1 MDSQGR
7 IAFDVDGQPDPANP
21 ADPTAE
27 DPFIFVRDY
36 TPTGSDP
43 AAETAPIEPV
53 APPRPPVPAPAPEPE
68 QMPEPEPEPRIED
81 LLAAADE
88 PAAPQAPEPTAIVEP
103 APVVAAPAPA
113 AARPPKQPRPPRQP
127 KTPREPR
134 PQGWF
139 WRRLAILGGAD
150 GTILDRVPTEQ
161 PRFVQMFFVLAGTA
175 LVSALSMLFA
185 LTTGV
190 QVLVWLAVP
199 LAIVWALLIFNLD
212 RFLTSTMRSTRNIWR
227 LLGLAVPRVLMAA
240 IIGFVVAEPIVLQ
253 AFHNDIAR
261 EVTATNLVQ
270 AQSDQKAVTSGPEK
284 KALDAASARLA
295 DLQNQAST
303 GIVKGTSSD
312 SASQKAAQDTVTKI
326 TGQMTDQQK
335 VIDQARALY
344 QCELTGQGAGTVP
357 GCTGVQGDGASSTAA
372 KSQLDQAQQ
381 TYDALAAQLRQ
392 ANTDLESADSSSKT
406 ATSATEA
413 QNRQQAKDQIPTA
426 EQAYKTALD
435 AYNARAA
442 SVAGTNAGAVGL
454 LSQISALDRL
464 SAKEPVLG
472 FAHWLIAALF
482 FMIELLPV
490 IVKVLTSWGEPSL
503 YEKAEAIAKQVEL
516 DRVTSK
522 GYRDRA
528 AIIAE
533 EAKHRAFADAHE
545 AETAAAA
552 SDPAPASATAPV
564 PVSTPDPATAPTTA
578 LPVVTAEAAP
588 TAALPAVTAETAP
601 VAPAPPA
608 HTAPAPPAPSG
619 APSWPVPAHP
629 GVGSAHPAPASAH
642 PAPASGHPAPS
653 SAHPAPS
660 SAHPVAPAPQPAP
673 PAVPD
678 AARV

>member
-43 AAETAPIEPV
+43 AEAPADDEAVTTPIEPV
-53 APPRPPVPAPAPEPE
+53 VPPRPPVPEPAPASEGEPD
-68 QMPEPEPEPRIED
+68 RIEE
-81 LLAAADE
+81 LFSAAEAPADE
-88 PAAPQAPEPTAIVEP
+88 PLVPEPAP

-113 AARPPKQPRPPRQP
+113 PTKPPKAP
-127 KTPREPR
+127 KPPREPR

-150 GTILDRVPTEQ
+150 GAILDRVPSEQ

-199 LAIVWALLIFNLD
+199 LAVVWALLIFNLD
-212 RFLTSTMRSTRNIWR
+212 RFLTSTMRSTRNFWR
-227 LLGLAVPRVLMAA
+227 LLGLAIPRVLMAA

-270 AQSDQKAVTSGPEK
+270 AQSDQKAVATGPEK
-284 KALDAASARLA
+284 KALDAASTRLA

-326 TGQMTDQQK
+326 TAQMTDQQK

-392 ANTDLESADSSSKT
+392 ANTDLESADASSKT
-406 ATSATEA
+406 ATSATET
-413 QNRQQAKDQIPTA
+413 QNRQQAKDQIPAA
-426 EQAYKTALD
+426 EQAYKAALD

-442 SVAGTNAGAVGL
+442 DVAGTNAGAVGL

-490 IVKVLTSWGEPSL
+490 IVKVLTSWGDPSL

-545 AETAAAA
+545 AEVAAASAEPATPVEAAPAPAGAADHAPAAAA
-552 SDPAPASATAPV
+552 GAAA
-564 PVSTPDPATAPTTA
+564 VSYTHLTLPTN
-578 LPVVTAEAAP
+578 
-588 TAALPAVTAETAP
+588 
-601 VAPAPPA
+601 
-608 HTAPAPPAPSG
+608 S
-619 APSWPVPAHP
+619 
-629 GVGSAHPAPASAH
+629 
-642 PAPASGHPAPS
+642 
-653 SAHPAPS
+653 
-660 SAHPVAPAPQPAP
+660 
-673 PAVPD
+673 
-678 AARV
+678 RV

>member
-7 IAFDVDGQPDPANP
+7 IAFDVDGQTDPSDP

-43 AAETAPIEPV
+43 AQAASEPAVATTPIEPV
-53 APPRPPVPAPAPEPE
+53 VPTRPAAPEP
-68 QMPEPEPEPRIED
+68 
-81 LLAAADE
+81 AA
-88 PAAPQAPEPTAIVEP
+88 EP
-103 APVVAAPAPA
+103 APVVAEPASEAPA
-113 AARPPKQPRPPRQP
+113 APKPVKPRKQPRPPRA
-127 KTPREPR
+127 PR

-150 GTILDRVPTEQ
+150 GAILDRVPSEQ

-190 QVLVWLAVP
+190 QVLVWIAVP
-199 LAIVWALLIFNLD
+199 LAVVWALLIFNLD
-212 RFLTSTMRSTRNIWR
+212 RFLTSTMRSTRSVWR
-227 LLGLAVPRVLMAA
+227 LLGLAIPRVLMAA

-284 KALDAASARLA
+284 KALDAASQRLA

-326 TGQMTDQQK
+326 TAQMADQQK

-344 QCELTGQGAGTVP
+344 QCELTGEGAGTVP
-357 GCTGVQGDGASSTAA
+357 GCTGVQGDGASSDAA

-392 ANTDLESADSSSKT
+392 ANTDLESADASSKS
-406 ATSATEA
+406 ATSASEA
-413 QNRQQAKDQIPTA
+413 QNRQQAKDQLPAA

-442 SVAGTNAGAVGL
+442 EVAGTNAGAVGL

-490 IVKVLTSWGEPSL
+490 IVKVLTSWGDPSL

-533 EAKHRAFADAHE
+533 EAKDRAFADAHE
-545 AETAAAA
+545 AEVAAA
-552 SDPAPASATAPV
+552 SA
-564 PVSTPDPATAPTTA
+564 
-578 LPVVTAEAAP
+578 AES
-588 TAALPAVTAETAP
+588 
-601 VAPAPPA
+601 APAPDA
-608 HTAPAPPAPSG
+608 GLSTAPAASDDGTPSHVPAAPSAPSG

-629 GVGSAHPAPASAH
+629 GVASAH
-642 PAPASGHPAPS
+642 PAPG
-653 SAHPAPS
+653 SAHPTVPTART
-660 SAHPVAPAPQPAP
+660 APAE
-673 PAVPD
+673 
-678 AARV
+678 AARL